1 MLLLLLLLLVLLSLF
16 VLLSISFLCAEFDLV
31 VACGMISVGMD
42 ASDSVGEDNDDADDD
57 DVVDVAVTTVLV
69 FVFVFV
75 FVGVGL
81 MGGTVAMP
89 FIAGAE
95 CNVPVHLVNRKFGAM
110 SSSSLLPTNELIF
123 ALEPIS
129 RMCLKL
135 A

>member
-1 MLLLLLLLLVLLSLF
+1 MDVND
-16 VLLSISFLCAEFDLV
+16 C
-31 VACGMISVGMD
+31 VGD
-42 ASDSVGEDNDDADDD
+42 VGEDNDDADDD
-57 DVVDVAVTTVLV
+57 DDDDDGVAVAV
-69 FVFVFV
+69 FVFAFAR
-75 FVGVGL
+75 GR
-81 MGGTVAMP
+81 TVAMP
-89 FIAGAE
+89 FIAGPE